1 MKKLLVI
8 LLLVNLNVLYSQE
21 IENTN
26 TVKEFALKTSD
37 IQTLK
42 QFDWNKVKDI
52 FKDNKA
58 TDSIKISISYV
69 KKENADGTHPEFD
82 NIETTVKGQQ
92 SDLNELIK
100 TAKKLA
106 KQIVKSEKDARKSEK
121 RRS

>member
-42 QFDWNKVKDI
+42 KFDWNKVKDI

-58 TDSIKISISYV
+58 TDSIKISIAYV

>member
-1 MKKLLVI
+1 MKKLLLI
-8 LLLVNLNVLYSQE
+8 LLLVNFNVLYSQE
-21 IENTN
+21 IENSS

-42 QFDWNKVKDI
+42 KFNWNKVKDV

-58 TDSIKISISYV
+58 TDSITIKIAYM
-69 KKENADGTHPEFD
+69 KTENADGTHPEFD
-82 NIETTVKGQQ
+82 NIETTIKGQQ
-92 SDLNELIK
+92 SELNQLIK

-121 RRS
+121 RHG